1 MLKKIIIKT
10 GYFVIIFI
18 TSFLLISE
26 NILDVNPLIYSNKFD
41 ERDAYIYSGVRF
53 SLDEG
58 IFSNGGFSSGF
69 LPNDLIIND
78 QSLEN
83 NYYLVLEEV
92 NKSYLDTDI
101 TKEALLEKNS
111 IDIFSKEPVFY
122 SRMLPLLIHKLNIFT
137 IESSKFIEYFY
148 YLISAIFLSY
158 IGNKIKNLYSM
169 RISNIYLLLCFTFPL
184 FITQM
189 RSLAIP
195 YFISISPFLFG
206 LVDKKYK
213 NSSHFIFIFTNL
225 FLISFLNGVL
235 SGYIVI
241 LSYLTGYFLVNRL
254 EKTIIFLKKNIG
266 LLLVSFGIAATLSQL
281 IVIIQNTIFNDKT
294 LITSTVFQVNSLLKR
309 YKKEVNFNEKGVEI
323 YSNVVDTCIE
333 TNVIDNINSYL
344 NLKVVDVF
352 IFEISLIL
360 ILLLIFISN
369 AINKVF
375 LKIDLLS
382 QYVKFITFSFLVTMS
397 WIALTNGHSACHL
410 HFQSKLFLH
419 SFLPVF
425 YLYCGI
431 FLDEFFNILKMK
443 NTR

>member
-1 MLKKIIIKT
+1 MLKKIILKT
-10 GYFVIIFI
+10 GYFLIIFI

-53 SLDEG
+53 SIDEG

-78 QSLEN
+78 QSVEN

-254 EKTIIFLKKNIG
+254 KKTIIFLKRNIS
-266 LLLVSFGIAATLSQL
+266 LLLISFGIATTLSQL

-294 LITSTVFQVNSLLKR
+294 FINSTVFQINSLLKR
-309 YKKEVNFNEKGVEI
+309 YKKEVNFNENGVEI

-333 TNVIDNINSYL
+333 TSVIDNIISYL

-360 ILLLIFISN
+360 LLLLIFISN

-375 LKIDLLS
+375 LKKDLLA
-382 QYVKFITFSFLVTMS
+382 QYVKFMTFSFLITMS

-410 HFQSKLFLH
+410 HFQSKLFLY

-431 FLDEFFNILKMK
+431 FLDEFFKILKLK

>member
-1 MLKKIIIKT
+1 MSKKIILKT
-10 GYFVIIFI
+10 AYFFIIFI

-53 SLDEG
+53 SIDEG

-69 LPNDLIIND
+69 MPNDLIIND

-92 NKSYLDTDI
+92 NKSYLDTEI
-101 TKEALLEKNS
+101 TKDTLLEKNS

-122 SRMLPLLIHKLNIFT
+122 SRMLPLLIHKLNVFS

-148 YLISAIFLSY
+148 YLISAFLFTY
-158 IGNKIKNLYSM
+158 IVNKIKNLYSM
-169 RISNIYLLLCFTFPL
+169 RISTIYLLLCFTFPL

-213 NSSHFIFIFTNL
+213 NSFHFVFIFTNL

-241 LSYLTGYFLVNRL
+241 LSYLTGYFIVNSL
-254 EKTIIFLKKNIG
+254 GKTIIFLKKNIN
-266 LLLVSFGIAATLSQL
+266 LLLLSFSISAIFSQL
-281 IVIIQNTIFNDKT
+281 IVVIQNSIFNDKT
-294 LITSTVFQVNSLLKR
+294 FTTSAVFQLNSLLKR
-309 YKKEVNFNEKGVEI
+309 YKKEVNVDENGVEI
-323 YSNVVDTCIE
+323 YSDVVDACIE
-333 TNVIDNINSYL
+333 TSVIDNIISYL
-344 NLKVVDVF
+344 NIKIVDLF
-352 IFEISLIL
+352 IFDISLIL
-360 ILLLIFISN
+360 ILILIFIST

-375 LKIDLLS
+375 LKKELLS
-382 QYVKFITFSFLVTMS
+382 QYFKFISFSFLITMS
-397 WIALTNGHSACHL
+397 WIVLTNGHSACHL
-410 HFQSKLFLH
+410 HFQSKLFLY

-425 YLYCGI
+425 YIYCGI
-431 FLDEFFNILKMK
+431 FLDEFFKILKVK
-443 NTR
+443 NIR